1 MASSMLVVERKLTV
15 SCWGRARR
23 GRAMKQKEKSRAKA
37 AVLPVISWPG
47 IFFTAL
53 ALLEFW
59 IASR

>member
-1 MASSMLVVERKLTV
+1 MKEDERPRV
-15 SCWGRARR
+15 
-23 GRAMKQKEKSRAKA
+23 KA
-37 AVLPVISWPG
+37 AHLPAISWPG